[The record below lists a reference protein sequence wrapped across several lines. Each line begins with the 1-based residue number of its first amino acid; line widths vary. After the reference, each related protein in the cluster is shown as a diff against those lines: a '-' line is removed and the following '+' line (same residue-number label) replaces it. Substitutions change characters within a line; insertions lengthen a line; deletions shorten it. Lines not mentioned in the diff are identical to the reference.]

1 MQGYLLPSCLVY
13 LAFDFI
19 SDFQLRI
26 LSMMNNNPVNFL
38 YVVDSKAFNLSVI
51 RLLPPT
57 PWIESCSVQDNCP
70 VLKNLPALVGALLV
84 PSDLHVQDFPCPFK
98 AILELRIHLVKVFCV
113 HLHNRMQVNREREL
127 FYEVQRSSEYDS
139 EVVAAAYIARYPA
152 VGHCIE
158 KCLSM

>member
-1 MQGYLLPSCLVY
+1 MQGYPLSSCLVY

-19 SDFQLRI
+19 PNFQLRI

-70 VLKNLPALVGALLV
+70 VLKNLYYLCIELEDILVIECKCFRQTFHILPFLLHSFALML
-84 PSDLHVQDFPCPFK
+84 PCH
-98 AILELRIHLVKVFCV
+98 LRI
-113 HLHNRMQVNREREL
+113 
-127 FYEVQRSSEYDS
+127 EV
-139 EVVAAAYIARYPA
+139 
-152 VGHCIE
+152 
-158 KCLSM
+158 